1 MSERQEVLQWMEEI
15 RDLKQQLREMHR
27 DRVMAQQREA
37 KWRELYAT
45 EAQQRRTDARLA
57 QEQIEQLKA
66 QIAQLETEQEPPEP
80 DDPDAIA
87 AIEAEIAELNSIEAC
102 KVKLYEVM
110 RQRDRFYA
118 AYKTEQIQHAQTREN
133 LLSLLSDTVSIVKQS
148 VSIGSVSGDDP
159 ELDKL
164 LGNQLNPHP
173 SADE

>member
-1 MSERQEVLQWMEEI
+1 MSEREEVLQWMEEI
-15 RDLKQQLREMHR
+15 RILKQQLREMHR
-27 DRVMAQQREA
+27 DRVMAQQREV

-45 EAQQRRTDARLA
+45 EAQQRRTDVRLA

-87 AIEAEIAELNSIEAC
+87 AIEAEIAELSSIEAC
-102 KVKLYEVM
+102 KVKLFEVM

-133 LLSLLSDTVSIVKQS
+133 LLSLLADTVSIVKQS
-148 VSIGSVSGDDP
+148 LNSGYPQEQDP
-159 ELDKL
+159 ELEKL
-164 LGNQLNPHP
+164 FGNQLNPNSP
-173 SADE
+173 TDG